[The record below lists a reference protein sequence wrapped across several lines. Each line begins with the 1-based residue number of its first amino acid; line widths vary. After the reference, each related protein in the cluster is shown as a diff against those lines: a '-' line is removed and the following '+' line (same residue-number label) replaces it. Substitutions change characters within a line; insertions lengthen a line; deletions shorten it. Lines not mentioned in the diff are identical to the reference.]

1 MAGKFLNLLLAM
13 SDGVGSAAV
22 QSEVANLTLKSH
34 AAPAFAALAS
44 KAQTQPNTSVECE
57 RTRQLHSEFSTY
69 GRTSAA
75 PDFSFLL
82 NHATYPTQFRAL
94 SYVEKFSRAPLEK
107 KQLSPLSMSIARDL
121 KTAEQQEALGDR
133 ISKWIHEEY
142 SATTSKETTLS
153 HGNESVTLPSPRTD
167 PDAYPHRAGLI
178 AKLYQ
183 SCQKAWKLIIDGNVP
198 EDAEEMHMARN
209 EAGRFNIW
217 GDGFGAGDG
226 GLDELLDGLE
236 TMQETIVVLIARVA
250 QKLLQCVFI

>member
-1 MAGKFLNLLLAM
+1 M
-13 SDGVGSAAV
+13 
-22 QSEVANLTLKSH
+22 
-34 AAPAFAALAS
+34 
-44 KAQTQPNTSVECE
+44 VEPVL
-57 RTRQLHSEFSTY
+57 RQI
-69 GRTSAA
+69 
-75 PDFSFLL
+75 FSFLL
-82 NHATYPTQFRAL
+82 NHATYPTQLRAL

-107 KQLSPLSMSIARDL
+107 KQLSPLSMSIAQDL
-121 KTAEQQEALGDR
+121 KRAEQQEALGDW

-183 SCQKAWKLIIDGNVP
+183 SCQKAWKLIINGNVP
-198 EDAEEMHMARN
+198 EDTEEMHMARN